1 MLVEQ
6 NSKLHMERNY
16 TVSQKHIPSLTG
28 YSFSTST
35 NFYTFWHMASAEIQ
49 KSDAGKIFSN
59 VLLLLN
65 NALK

>member
-35 NFYTFWHMASAEIQ
+35 NFYTFWHVIS
-49 KSDAGKIFSN
+49 KDSKISCRYNF
-59 VLLLLN
+59 
-65 NALK
+65 LKYIAFTYFIML